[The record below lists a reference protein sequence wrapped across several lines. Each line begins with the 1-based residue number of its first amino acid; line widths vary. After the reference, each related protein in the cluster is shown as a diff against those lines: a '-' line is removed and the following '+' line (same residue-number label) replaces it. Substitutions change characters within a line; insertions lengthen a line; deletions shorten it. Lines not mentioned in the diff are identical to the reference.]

1 MGDKL
6 AQDAAR
12 EAWASRIGLILAMAG
27 NAIGLGNFLRFPVQA
42 AQNGG
47 GAFMIPYFIAFL
59 LLGIPLMWV
68 EWSLGRRGGQ
78 FGYGSAAGA
87 FGVFC
92 KSKGAST
99 FANYLGAMGISI
111 PLAFAI
117 YYTYIESWTLAY
129 STFSVTGKYFGILD
143 RTSMLNFLQG
153 FQGVVSNEHF
163 SGLAT
168 ALIFFFITLGL
179 NVWILSHS
187 VAHGIE
193 RLAKVAMPTLFV
205 FAIILVIRSLTLG
218 TPNPDLP
225 ENSIINGFGYLW
237 NPDFSQITKARPW
250 LAAAGQIFFTLSI
263 GTGSILTYA
272 SYLKR
277 KDDIALTGLTTSM
290 TNEFVEVIL
299 GGSIAIPVA
308 VAFFGL
314 TETKEIAQGGAFNL
328 GFAAMPII
336 FQKLPLGH
344 IFGAMWFLLL
354 FFAGITSSVALC
366 SPAMAFLQDQMKM
379 SRKQAAL
386 AVGAV
391 LLVCGLPV
399 VLFLSHGFLDEMDFW
414 AGTFGLVVFAMIEVI
429 IFAWVFGMKKA
440 WAEMR
445 EGADIRI
452 PGVFRVFIQFVTPVY
467 LIGLLFFWGWQDG
480 IPVLLMRQNTTAFA
494 RYDGSTQ
501 TLTIPKPAD
510 SRDNVIVLK
519 EVTSVQDSALTKDPQ
534 APKFAAGQDFSV
546 DLQASELI
554 VPIGSA
560 IPVGTKLAV
569 DYVYVNETALPFKW
583 GARLMM
589 ISLTIISIVLIARAY
604 KRGTIRHETAAD

>member
-1 MGDKL
+1 MSDKHSEGV
-6 AQDAAR
+6 AR

-68 EWSLGRRGGQ
+68 EWAIGRRGGQ
-78 FGYGSAAGA
+78 FGYGSSAGA
-87 FGVFC
+87 FGVLC
-92 KSKGAST
+92 KTKRGSS
-99 FANYLGAMGISI
+99 FANFLGALGISI

-153 FQGVVSNEHF
+153 FQGVVANEHF
-163 SGLAT
+163 SGLTT

-179 NVWILSHS
+179 NIYILSHS

-193 RLAKVAMPTLFV
+193 RLAKIAMPTLFI
-205 FAIILVIRSLTLG
+205 FAIILVIRVLTLG
-218 TPNPDLP
+218 TPNPDVP
-225 ENSIINGFGYLW
+225 ENSISNGFGYLW

-314 TETKEIAQGGAFNL
+314 TETREIAHGGAFNL

-336 FQKLPLGH
+336 FQKLPLGQ
-344 IFGAMWFLLL
+344 IFGAMWFILL

-379 SRKQAAL
+379 TRQRAAM
-386 AVGAV
+386 VIGAV
-391 LLVCGLPV
+391 MLVCGLPV
-399 VLFLSHGFLDEMDFW
+399 VFFLNHGFLDEMDFW

-429 IFAWVFGMKKA
+429 IFAWIFGMKSA
-440 WAEMR
+440 WKEMN
-445 EGADIRI
+445 EGADIKI
-452 PGVFRVFIQFVTPVY
+452 PRVFKFIIQYITPVY
-467 LIGLLFFWGWQDG
+467 LIGLLFFWGVQDG
-480 IPVLLMRQNTTAFA
+480 IPILLMEN
-494 RYDGSTQ
+494 
-501 TLTIPKPAD
+501 KNPAD
-510 SRDNVIVLK
+510 
-519 EVTSVQDSALTKDPQ
+519 
-534 APKFAAGQDFSV
+534 
-546 DLQASELI
+546 
-554 VPIGSA
+554 
-560 IPVGTKLAV
+560 IPYL
-569 DYVYVNETALPFKW
+569 W

-589 ISLTIISIVLIARAY
+589 FGLTLVAVWLIVRAY